1 MDEPLVDTAAL
12 VRWVGYAALFA
23 VVGACTFR
31 QLAERRI
38 ADAPLRA
45 SLARRAAGLG
55 AVAALALVAMLSI
68 RLYLQ
73 LAAFSDPGTPFSLEM
88 AGPILSTTAWGSGW
102 RWQMAGGIAALLG
115 LAAARRWSAGWLLA
129 GIGAAISI
137 VAAVRTGHA
146 IEHPW
151 GTTGTVL
158 QVLHLGAG
166 AIWLGS
172 LLHIVGAAYPVLRG
186 RPDEREAH
194 LAALVSGF
202 SPLALA
208 GGLGTI
214 AIGLVLGWTYV
225 GGLGALFSSDYGRTL
240 LVKVALLAGVAATG
254 AWNWRRVRPALGAA
268 PGAERLR
275 RSATVE
281 LVFGTLLLAVTAV
294 LVALPAPE
302 L

>member
-1 MDEPLVDTAAL
+1 MDEPLVDAAAW

-31 QLAERRI
+31 QLVWRKVP
-38 ADAPLRA
+38 DAPVRG
-45 SLARRAAGLG
+45 SLGRRAASLG
-55 AVAALALVAMLSI
+55 AAAALVLVATHLL

-73 LAAFSDPGTPFSLEM
+73 LKTFSDPGAPLSLEM
-88 AGPILSTTAWGSGW
+88 AGPIISSTAWGSGW
-102 RWQMAGGIAALLG
+102 RWQIGAGILALAG
-115 LAAARRWSAGWLLA
+115 LAVARTWTAGWLAA
-129 GIGAAISI
+129 GIGAAVSI
-137 VAAVRTGHA
+137 FAAVRTGHA

-151 GTTGTVL
+151 GVAGTIL
-158 QVLHLGAG
+158 QVVHLGAG
-166 AIWLGS
+166 AAWLGT
-172 LLHIVGAAYPVLRG
+172 LLFIMGAAYPALRE
-186 RPDEREAH
+186 RPDEREH
-194 LAALVSGF
+194 LLSRLVNGY
-202 SPLALA
+202 SPLALGA
-208 GGLGTI
+208 GLTTI
-214 AIGLVLGWTYV
+214 ALGLLLGWTYV
-225 GGLGALFSSDYGRTL
+225 GGIEPLFSSAYGRTL

-268 PGAERLR
+268 PGASRLR

>member
-1 MDEPLVDTAAL
+1 MDEPLVDAAAW

-31 QLAERRI
+31 QLVARRI
-38 ADAPLRA
+38 SDESLRRD
-45 SLARRAAGLG
+45 LARRAAALG
-55 AVAALALVAMLSI
+55 AIAALILVVALFL

-73 LAAFSDPGTPFSLEM
+73 LRAFSDPEAPFSFEM
-88 AGPILSTTAWGSGW
+88 AGPILSTTAWGTGW
-102 RWQMAGGIAALLG
+102 RWQMGGGLASLAG
-115 LAAARRWSAGWLLA
+115 LAAARRWRGGWLLA
-129 GIGAAISI
+129 AIGASVSI

-151 GTTGTVL
+151 GTTGTLL

-166 AIWLGS
+166 AVWLGT
-172 LLHIVGAAYPVLRG
+172 LLLIVGAAYPVLRG

-194 LAALVSGF
+194 LAALVNGY
-202 SPLALA
+202 SPMALA
-208 GGLGTI
+208 GGLTTI
-214 AIGLVLGWTYV
+214 AIGLLLGWTYV
-225 GGLGALFSSDYGRTL
+225 GGFGPLFSSAYGRTL
-240 LVKVALLAGVAATG
+240 LVKVALLVGVAATG

-268 PGAERLR
+268 PGAARLR

>member
-1 MDEPLVDTAAL
+1 MDEPLVDAAAW
-12 VRWVGYAALFA
+12 VRWIGYAALFA

-31 QLAERRI
+31 QLVARRL

-45 SLARRAAGLG
+45 ALARRAAALG
-55 AVAALALVAMLSI
+55 AVAALVLVAALCT

-73 LAAFSDPGTPFSLEM
+73 LAAFSDPGTPFSFEM

-102 RWQMAGGIAALLG
+102 RWQMTGG
-115 LAAARRWSAGWLLA
+115 LATLIGLTVAGRWSAGWLLA
-129 GIGAAISI
+129 GIGAALSI
-137 VAAVRTGHA
+137 YAAVRTGHA

-166 AIWLGS
+166 AVWLGT
-172 LLHIVGAAYPVLRG
+172 LLHIVGAAYPVLRR
-186 RPDEREAH
+186 RPDEQEAH
-194 LAALVSGF
+194 LAVLVNGF

-208 GGLGTI
+208 GGIGTI

-225 GGLGALFSSDYGRTL
+225 GGIEPLFSSAYGRTL

-268 PGAERLR
+268 PGGARLR